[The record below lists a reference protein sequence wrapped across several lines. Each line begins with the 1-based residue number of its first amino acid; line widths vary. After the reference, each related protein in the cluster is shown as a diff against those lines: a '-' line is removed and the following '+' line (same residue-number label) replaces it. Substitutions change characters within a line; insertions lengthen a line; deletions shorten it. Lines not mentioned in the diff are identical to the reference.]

1 MSNTALISSQLGGE
15 VFIEKT
21 IYIASLKNFFLKLLK
36 GFAGIKHFS
45 ASDQEGKVLSRESR
59 QDVRKNSGGEIEKT
73 LCGAILFK

>member
-21 IYIASLKNFFLKLLK
+21 IYITSLKNFFLKLLN
-36 GFAGIKHFS
+36 GFAGIKYFS

-59 QDVRKNSGGEIEKT
+59 QDVRKN
-73 LCGAILFK
+73 